1 MGSGEGII
9 LQPKRNGTS
18 AAPSRAA
25 AAPAALACP
34 RQNEIAGDGRNA
46 TLGRNRDPT
55 RHHDLKMSLTPTTN
69 ARIIRYPAF
78 LLAGCLILLS
88 HAARGQSPTPGKVLS
103 YGELAAQKLCGP
115 LDEIH
120 RGLTNFTT
128 STLPHEAK
136 DLRKQ
141 LGKFRNRLDLF
152 AFAYP
157 TGPGKDPFV
166 KLRDDL
172 DKGYERMGE
181 FKDLF
186 DAQRLDLAVFDAK
199 KQEWSKGIRPAAVT
213 YADAAKVQS
222 RREKVLK
229 WQAKFLEPERLAA
242 YRAYI
247 CAPDLQAFHPRPA
260 KDLSRF
266 FWGSEAG
273 LVPRPELSGVDN
285 FRWLA
290 AEMLTRALKDY
301 PAIQELRDLEGET
314 AETFHDFRK
323 RVRAVVKIT
332 EDIELLPKENSRAE
346 KLHKLMD
353 DLDDSYG
360 KVNNQIV
367 ELALAVE
374 EGNSA
379 KAAKLRAEIASD
391 WTRLRQWQND
401 HQVTTG
407 MTEFAGL
414 LRSLLPAGQPAR

>member
-1 MGSGEGII
+1 MS
-9 LQPKRNGTS
+9 PAHTPN
-18 AAPSRAA
+18 
-25 AAPAALACP
+25 AALHANVP
-34 RQNEIAGDGRNA
+34 N
-46 TLGRNRDPT
+46 
-55 RHHDLKMSLTPTTN
+55 
-69 ARIIRYPAF
+69 IRFPAF

-88 HAARGQSPTPGKVLS
+88 HAAFGQSPVPGKAPS
-103 YGELAAQKLCGP
+103 YGELAAQKLCDP

-120 RGLTNFTT
+120 RGLTNFNAN
-128 STLPHEAK
+128 TLPHEAK
-136 DLRKQ
+136 DLRKL

-157 TGPGKDPFV
+157 TGPGKDPFL

-186 DAQRLDLAVFDAK
+186 DTQRLELAVFDAK

-213 YADAAKVQS
+213 YADAEKVQS
-222 RREKVLK
+222 RRDKVLK
-229 WQAKFLEPERLAA
+229 WQAKFLEPERLAT
-242 YRAYI
+242 YRAYV
-247 CAPDLQAFHPRPA
+247 CAPDLQAFHQRPA

-273 LVPRPELSGVDN
+273 LEPRPELSGVDN

-290 AEMLTRALKDY
+290 AELLNRALKDY
-301 PAIQELRDLEGET
+301 PTVQQLRDLEGET

-323 RVRAVVKIT
+323 RARAVVKIT
-332 EDIELLPKENSRAE
+332 EDIELLPATNARAAE
-346 KLHKLMD
+346 LHELMD

-360 KVNNQIV
+360 EINDKIV
-367 ELALAVE
+367 ELGLAVE

-379 KAAKLRAEIASD
+379 KAAKLRTEIATD
-391 WTRLRQWQND
+391 WAKLRQWQID

-407 MTEFAGL
+407 MTELAGL
-414 LRSLLPAGQPAR
+414 LRSLISSSN